1 MAEPIIGARVP
12 RANGLAN
19 LTGATRFVDDV
30 VLPGTLWVKV
40 ARSPVHKG
48 VVRHLDLSAAE
59 RAPGVVATLTANDVP
74 NNHYG
79 MGGELVV
86 LNNEALRYRGEP
98 MVAVAAESEDA
109 AQEAAD
115 RIRMDIEE
123 QEPVFDPF
131 QAMQPG
137 APRVSPRGNFLL
149 WGDQPCRR
157 VALGDVEAGF
167 RAADL
172 IVEGEYRQPAVKHA
186 QLEPHVSL
194 AVPDAGGALTIY
206 TCNQSPYLALGSLAS
221 ILRMPAS
228 RLHLVAGT
236 VGGGFGGKNDI
247 YGDHIVALLAM
258 KTGRPVKYRWTRAE
272 DLIYSTHRGMYHM
285 YVRDGVTGDGRIV
298 ARYLR
303 TIHDCGAYGGTNQG
317 VLEKHSAMGAG
328 PYYIPNV
335 LIEAYGILTNH
346 PRAGAMRG
354 FGVTASNFAIEV
366 QMDRIAGQLGLDPWE
381 IRLKNALRRGD
392 QMPGCVL
399 EQVAA
404 IEVMQAVAARA
415 GITLPTH
422 LQAMSSTQGR
432 DSDEG
437 AR

>member
-1 MAEPIIGARVP
+1 
-12 RANGLAN
+12 
-19 LTGATRFVDDV
+19 
-30 VLPGTLWVKV
+30 
-40 ARSPVHKG
+40 
-48 VVRHLDLSAAE
+48 
-59 RAPGVVATLTANDVP
+59 
-74 NNHYG
+74 
-79 MGGELVV
+79 
-86 LNNEALRYRGEP
+86 
-98 MVAVAAESEDA
+98 
-109 AQEAAD
+109 
-115 RIRMDIEE
+115 
-123 QEPVFDPF
+123 
-131 QAMQPG
+131 
-137 APRVSPRGNFLL
+137 
-149 WGDQPCRR
+149 
-157 VALGDVEAGF
+157 
-167 RAADL
+167 
-172 IVEGEYRQPAVKHA
+172 
-186 QLEPHVSL
+186 
-194 AVPDAGGALTIY
+194 
-206 TCNQSPYLALGSLAS
+206 
-221 ILRMPAS
+221 
-228 RLHLVAGT
+228 
-236 VGGGFGGKNDI
+236 
-247 YGDHIVALLAM
+247 M

-285 YVRDGVTGDGRIV
+285 YVKDGVTGDGRIV